1 MLRIMLVN
9 LNLDP
14 AELDGTRRLQDAIDA
29 LLQGV
34 EHSLSVTH
42 FETLRQNPTRLTGVD
57 GLVLG
62 PQGTPFS
69 QYDAQ
74 FLPWLRALVEQLQ
87 RPVLAVCG
95 GMQALALAYGG
106 KLAATFGGEI
116 GHDYAGHEKL
126 RGPLLIDL
134 QTRRFPA
141 WFSGPA
147 VQALGAW
154 QTVGS
159 RAFESH
165 VEQVSQLSAPLFSV
179 ARSAPTPIEAFMHA
193 DLAIMASQ
201 FHPELGW
208 DDGCQA
214 GQLWLG
220 AWLQVVVEGAKAR

>member
-1 MLRIMLVN
+1 MLRILLVN

-14 AELDGTRRLQDAIDA
+14 AELDGTRRLQDAIH
-29 LLQGV
+29 LLLEGI
-34 EHSLSVTH
+34 EHSLAIAH
-42 FETLRQNPTRLTGVD
+42 FATLRQQPLDLTAID

-69 QYDAQ
+69 QYDPQ
-74 FLPWLRALVEQLQ
+74 FLPWLRELVEQEQ

-95 GMQALALAYGG
+95 GMQALALAFGG
-106 KLAATFGGEI
+106 TLSATFGGEI
-116 GHDYAGHEKL
+116 GQNYAGHEKL
-126 RGPLLIDL
+126 RGPLLVEL
-134 QTRRFPA
+134 QPRRFPQ
-141 WFSGPA
+141 WFDGPA
-147 VQALGAW
+147 SLALNAW

-165 VEQVSQLSAPLFSV
+165 VEQVAQLPAPLQAV

-208 DDGCQA
+208 DEGCEA

-220 AWLQVVVEGAKAR
+220 AWLQIVAERARSK